1 VALVADTGSAVLI
14 AHLCRACGAP
24 LTETFVDLGAT
35 PLANSYL
42 EPADAD
48 LMEPHYPLHAR
59 VCGSCLLVQLPAVQT
74 AEAIFSDYAYF
85 SSYADSW
92 VEHAR
97 RYVAAIVPALGLG
110 PESLVVEIASNDGYL
125 LRHVVQAGVGV
136 LGVEPAAN
144 VAAAAIAAGVD
155 TEISFFGRAYAEDL
169 VQRRGHADLIVANN
183 VLAHV
188 PDLND
193 FVAGIAVLLAPGG
206 RVTVEAPHLLR
217 LIRHRQFD
225 TIYHEHFSYLSL
237 LATSG
242 AVARHGLT
250 VVDVEELPTHGGSLR
265 YHLAHAA
272 AGVGPDPRV
281 AQVLADERAA
291 GMDRV
296 EGYGGFADACADVKT
311 GLLGFLI
318 DARRAGRRVA
328 AYGAPAKGNT
338 LLSYCGV
345 GPELVEYTVDRSPA
359 KQGRL
364 LPGSRIPV
372 HAPERL
378 RTDRPDDIL
387 ILPWNLRDEIAGQL
401 ADVVALGSRLVVA
414 VPELEVIA

>member
-1 VALVADTGSAVLI
+1 MI
-14 AHLCRACGAP
+14 AHRCRACGAP
-24 LTETFVDLGAT
+24 LTRTFVDLGAT

-48 LMEPHYPLHAR
+48 RMEPYYPLHAR
-59 VCGSCLLVQLPAVQT
+59 VCGSCLLVQLPAVQP

-85 SSYADSW
+85 SSYSDSW

-97 RYVAAIVPALGLG
+97 RYVEAIVPALGLG
-110 PESLVVEIASNDGYL
+110 PDSLVVEVASNDGYL
-125 LRHVVQAGVGV
+125 LRHLVDAGIGV

-155 TEISFFGRAYAEDL
+155 TEISFFGRAYAQGL
-169 VQRRGHADLIVANN
+169 VERRGHADLIVANN

-188 PDLND
+188 PDIND
-193 FVAGIAVLLAPGG
+193 FVAGIAVLLAADG
-206 RVTVEAPHLLR
+206 RVTIEAPHLLQ

-237 LATSG
+237 LATAA
-242 AVARHGLT
+242 AVGRHGLA
-250 VVDVEELPTHGGSLR
+250 VIDVEELPTHGGSLR

-272 AGVGPDPRV
+272 AGSAAGPRV
-281 AQVLADERAA
+281 AAVLQDERAA
-291 GMDRV
+291 GMDAL
-296 EGYGGFADACADVKT
+296 EGYEGFADACAEVKA
-311 GLLGFLI
+311 GLLEFLV
-318 DARRAGRRVA
+318 DARRDGRTVA

-345 GPELVEYTVDRSPA
+345 GPELVAYTVDRSPA

-378 RTDRPDDIL
+378 RSDRPDDIL

-401 ADVVALGSRLVVA
+401 ADLVALGSRLVVA

>member
-1 VALVADTGSAVLI
+1 VPNP
-14 AHLCRACGAP
+14 HHCRACQAP

-42 EPADAD
+42 APADRD
-48 LMEPHYPLHAR
+48 LMEPHYPLHAW

-85 SSYADSW
+85 SSYSDSW

-97 RYVAAIVPALGLG
+97 RYVEAIVPALGLG
-110 PESLVVEIASNDGYL
+110 PDSLVVELASNDGYL
-125 LRHVVQAGVGV
+125 LRHVVAAGIPV

-144 VAAAAIAAGVD
+144 VASSAIAAGVD
-155 TEISFFGRAYAEDL
+155 TEVAFFGRAYATEL
-169 VQRRGHADLIVANN
+169 VERRGHADLIVANN

-193 FVAGIAVLLAPGG
+193 FLAGIAVLLAPDG
-206 RVTVEAPHLLR
+206 RVTIEAPHLLH
-217 LIRHRQFD
+217 LIRERQFD

-237 LATSG
+237 LATRA
-242 AVARHGLT
+242 AVARHGLA
-250 VVDVEELPTHGGSLR
+250 VVDVEELETHGGSLR

-272 AGVGPDPRV
+272 AGRASAPAV
-281 AQVLADERAA
+281 ARVLADERAA
-291 GMDRV
+291 GLDTL
-296 EGYGGFADACADVKT
+296 EGYRGFAEACAEVKT
-311 GLLGFLI
+311 GLLEFLI
-318 DARRAGRRVA
+318 GARRAGRRVA

-338 LLSYCGV
+338 LLTYCGI

-372 HAPERL
+372 HAPEML
-378 RTDRPDDIL
+378 RSERPDDIL

-401 ADVVALGSRLVVA
+401 RDLVALGSRLVVA
-414 VPELEVIA
+414 VPRLEVVAAPALEEVA

>member
-1 VALVADTGSAVLI
+1 MPN

-42 EPADAD
+42 APADAD

-85 SSYADSW
+85 SSYSDSW

-97 RYVAAIVPALGLG
+97 RYVTAIVPALAHR
-110 PESLVVEIASNDGYL
+110 PDSRVVEIASNDGYQ
-125 LRHVVQAGVGV
+125 LRHQVAAGIGV

-155 TEISFFGRAYAEDL
+155 TEIAFFGRAYAEGL
-169 VQRRGHADLIVANN
+169 VERRGRADLIVANN

-193 FVAGIAVLLAPGG
+193 FVAGIAVLLAPAG

-217 LIRHRQFD
+217 LIRQRQFD

-237 LATSG
+237 LATSA
-242 AVARHGLT
+242 AVARHGLE

-272 AGVGPDPRV
+272 AGIAPGPRV
-281 AQVLADERAA
+281 QQVLDDERAA
-291 GMDRV
+291 GLDRV
-296 EGYGGFADACADVKT
+296 AGYGGFAEACADVKT
-311 GLLGFLI
+311 GLLEFLI
-318 DARRAGRRVA
+318 DARRAGRTVA

-345 GPELVEYTVDRSPA
+345 GPELVAYTVDRSPA

-378 RTDRPDDIL
+378 RSDRPDDIL
-387 ILPWNLRDEIAGQL
+387 ILPWNLRDEIAAQL
-401 ADVVALGSRLVVA
+401 ADVVDLGSRLVVA

>member
-1 VALVADTGSAVLI
+1 MPIS
-14 AHLCRACGAP
+14 HFCRSCGAP

-42 EPADAD
+42 DPAAAD
-48 LMEPHYPLHAR
+48 LMEPYYPLHAR

-110 PESLVVEIASNDGYL
+110 HGSLVVEIASNDGYL
-125 LRHVVQAGVGV
+125 LRHLVEAGVGV

-144 VAAAAIAAGVD
+144 VAAAAIAAGID
-155 TEISFFGRAYAEDL
+155 TEVSFFGHAYAADL

-193 FVAGIAVLLAPGG
+193 FIAGIAVLLQPGG
-206 RVTVEAPHLLR
+206 RVTVEAPHLLH

-225 TIYHEHFSYLSL
+225 TIYHEHFCYLSL
-237 LATSG
+237 LSTAA
-242 AVARHGLT
+242 AVARHGLQ
-250 VVDVEELPTHGGSLR
+250 VVDVEELSTHGGSLR

-272 AGVGPDPRV
+272 AGITPGPRV
-281 AQVLADERAA
+281 AAVLADERAA
-291 GMDRV
+291 GMDV
-296 EGYGGFADACADVKT
+296 LDGYRGFAEACADVKT
-311 GLLGFLI
+311 GLLEFLL
-318 DARRAGRRVA
+318 DARRAGRTVA

-345 GPELVEYTVDRSPA
+345 GPELVAYTVDRSPA

-372 HAPERL
+372 HPPERL
-378 RTDRPDDIL
+378 RSHRPDDIL
-387 ILPWNLRDEIAGQL
+387 ILPWNLRDEIAAQL
-401 ADVVALGSRLVVA
+401 TDLVELGSRLVIA
-414 VPELEVIA
+414 VPELEVVA